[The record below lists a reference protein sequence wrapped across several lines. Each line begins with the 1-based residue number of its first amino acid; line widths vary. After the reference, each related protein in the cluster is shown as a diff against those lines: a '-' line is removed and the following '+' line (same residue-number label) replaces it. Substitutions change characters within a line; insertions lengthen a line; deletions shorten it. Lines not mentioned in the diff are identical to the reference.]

1 MRSQLKKL
9 RTDQRGVMLVMA
21 LMLMGLMAALAS
33 SYAIMVRSDTV
44 LRGAA
49 GQDRTAFYAA
59 EAGLNK
65 GMAEFGNLFSN
76 YQLPT
81 SSDFNVKTTSFNT
94 RTVNYQLSPVVEFDP
109 CPPGTNNEDCFTK
122 VPAGEKFAGLNTI
135 PYVYRVRSTALNAQ
149 GDEEAE
155 LGGEFYEHNIP
166 IFQFLAFFCGFYT
179 AVSCPIGCIH
189 LF

>member
-9 RTDQRGVMLVMA
+9 RTDQRGVVLVMA
-21 LMLMGLMAALAS
+21 LMLMGLLAALAN

-155 LGGEFYEHNIP
+155 LGGEFYVHNIP
-166 IFQFLAFFCGFYT
+166 IFQFLAFFPAT
-179 AVSCPIGCIH
+179 
-189 LF
+189 